1 MDQQFVQVVG
11 STIGES
17 PFGER
22 PNTLVGIQLRGVG
35 WEVLDAQTR
44 MPPLKSVQQTSLV
57 GLGIVQQDDDRSS
70 EMAQKMPKESAD
82 SPSVD
87 VVQTQLI
94 VQPQSLTPRANGN
107 RRDDRD
113 AIVTI
118 AMAVDWSMT
127 SRCPGAKQIRYQEES
142 RFVEEDEVGAQP
154 CSVFFTRGQ
163 RFFFQCLIALSSR
176 STARRSGVCELQP
189 SPCSNRPT

>member
-1 MDQQFVQVVG
+1 MQVVG
-11 STIGES
+11 STVSEF

-22 PNTLVGIQLRGVG
+22 PNTLVGIQLGGVG
-35 WEVLDAQTR
+35 WKVLDVQTR
-44 MPPLKSVQQTSLV
+44 MPPLEFVQQTSLV

-70 EMAQKMPKESAD
+70 EMTQEMPKERAD
-82 SPSVD
+82 PPAVD
-87 VVQTQLI
+87 IVQAELI
-94 VQPQSLTPRANGN
+94 VQPQSLPPRANGN

-118 AMAVDWSMT
+118 AMTVDRGMT
-127 SRCPGAKQIRYQEES
+127 PRCPGAKQIRNQEEP

-163 RFFFQCLIALSSR
+163 RFFFQCLIAPSSR

>member
-1 MDQQFVQVVG
+1 MQVVG
-11 STIGES
+11 STVGEF

-44 MPPLKSVQQTSLV
+44 MPPLEFVQQTSLV

-70 EMAQKMPKESAD
+70 EMAQEMPKERAD

-87 VVQTQLI
+87 IVQAELI

-118 AMAVDWSMT
+118 AMAVDWGMPP
-127 SRCPGAKQIRYQEES
+127 RRPGTKKIWNHEEP
-142 RFVEEDEVGAQP
+142 RFVEEDEVGTQP
-154 CSVFFTRGQ
+154 CSVFFTCGQ
-163 RFFFQCLIALSSR
+163 RFFFQCSIAVSLR

-189 SPCSNRPT
+189 SPCKSRPT

>member
-1 MDQQFVQVVG
+1 MQVVG
-11 STIGES
+11 LTVGEF

-35 WEVLDAQTR
+35 WEILDAQTR
-44 MPPLKSVQQTSLV
+44 MPPLEFVQQTSLV

-70 EMAQKMPKESAD
+70 EMAQEMPKESAD
-82 SPSVD
+82 SPSAD
-87 VVQTQLI
+87 IVQAELI
-94 VQPQSLTPRANGN
+94 VEPQSLTPRADGN

-118 AMAVDWSMT
+118 AMAVDWGMT
-127 SRCPGAKQIRYQEES
+127 PWCPGAKQIRNQEEP

-163 RFFFQCLIALSSR
+163 RFCFQCLIALSSR

-189 SPCSNRPT
+189 SPCSSRPTWSR